1 MGSCRVLTACL
12 TCCLCYQNSA
22 IEALQTSCKVTAHSH
37 ETGDVS
43 VFLYEFLLLTLE
55 KTGKE
60 EGREKVKKRGR
71 KKCVLLILFDLLQ

>member
-22 IEALQTSCKVTAHSH
+22 IEALQTSCKITAHSH

-43 VFLYEFLLLTLE
+43 VFLYEFLLLTFERKGRRKGESEEERKE
-55 KTGKE
+55 KIHTSDT
-60 EGREKVKKRGR
+60 
-71 KKCVLLILFDLLQ
+71 F